1 MFGAR
6 CYERKLLFATTID
19 ADDINFNAGPEP
31 MTPAPSLAAFALET
45 PDQDVSPPEAPSW
58 AEPAAGYLEQDA
70 MRFFYRWGGHL
81 SATLIRVRSRFDG
94 DLDQYLLYLVFLL
107 AEISEQ
113 LPRGPRPPQ
122 TFRRR
127 RGLNALSLADITQI
141 PARPPAA
148 SCWPWSSAATWC
160 ARTTACSRWAGPMT
174 STSSSPT

>member
-1 MFGAR
+1 MKPALSIAAS
-6 CYERKLLFATTID
+6 KASVD
-19 ADDINFNAGPEP
+19 AP
-31 MTPAPSLAAFALET
+31 
-45 PDQDVSPPEAPSW
+45 PDQKPETATW
-58 AEPAAGYLEQDA
+58 AEPTPGYLEQDA

-107 AEISEQ
+107 AEISES

-141 PARPPAA
+141 PRE
-148 SCWPWSSAATWC
+148 
-160 ARTTACSRWAGPMT
+160 TTRRKLLALVERGLLVRQDDGLFTLGEGYDVDQFFTDLKPLFWDAVRLETNPV
-174 STSSSPT
+174 